1 MKTLGKFEYE
11 VDPGTIMDF
20 VKDRFMLVI
29 KDDSW
34 NEEELKLLNRKA
46 VLEFCYTMDIAIF
59 VFEGGDIDSSD
70 FYFNIQDC
78 DAKEELLACKELNV
92 EVVLVNG
99 ANEICWKKTKTLNKE
114 QTQAVLDLLKKQSE
128 VSFAPDE
135 FDVNVAG
142 LQSAYEPFELEKFAV
157 FTIPF

>member
-1 MKTLGKFEYE
+1 MLDLELVLFENKSVASTITSDVIDFGQEKPNTGSYT
-11 VDPGTIMDF
+11 DPMFVVVNFPTAGTG
-20 VKDRFMLVI
+20 
-29 KDDSW
+29 
-34 NEEELKLLNRKA
+34 
-46 VLEFCYTMDIAIF
+46 
-59 VFEGGDIDSSD
+59 EGASNSLQ
-70 FYFNIQDC
+70 FNIQDC

-128 VSFAPDE
+128 VLFAPDE

-157 FTIPF
+157 FTMPF